1 MISTKSVRHGRP
13 TKVIGPLFAIAA
25 AAGLVSACGGH
36 DELDTTAPAAEA
48 AAAAGGLPVDY
59 AVPDVR
65 PGQRSVA
72 GGLPVD
78 YAVPDVRPGQRSVA
92 GSLPVDYAVP
102 DVRP

>member
-65 PGQRSVA
+65 PGQRPAPAS
-72 GGLPVD
+72 GGLAADQPL
-78 YAVPDVRPGQRSVA
+78 ADVHPGQR
-92 GSLPVDYAVP
+92 PVPAPVSRAF
-102 DVRP
+102 VFRS